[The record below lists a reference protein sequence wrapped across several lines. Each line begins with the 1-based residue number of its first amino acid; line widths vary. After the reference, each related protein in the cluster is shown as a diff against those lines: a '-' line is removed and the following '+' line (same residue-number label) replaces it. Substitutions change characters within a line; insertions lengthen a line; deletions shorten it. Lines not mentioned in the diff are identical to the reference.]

1 MKQHGNMQAAF
12 VMNEMYFKSILI
24 ADIKDYTA
32 RFQAFEKGFNV
43 ITSQENH
50 VGKSSMLKSLYY
62 AMGAEVDYDNVWDKN
77 TKVYIVEVCINNKNY
92 TIARF
97 QKRFAIF
104 EDGKLALITKSVSH
118 DLAKKYEELFS
129 FAVYLPNKK
138 SKKIEMAPPVFTFL
152 PYYIDQDKGWS
163 GLYDSFSNIDQY
175 NKNDRIK
182 SLYYHLNIYNRS
194 TIELMVKRDALKEK
208 IRELKEK
215 EEKIRITLEALAKE
229 TQNLLPAEDL
239 DELERNL
246 QIPKEHISA
255 LISKIGELRNKI
267 QSLETAMSQHE
278 HQLEIILEYK
288 KIKAN
293 AEIEKE
299 QTMHT
304 CPKCGYMFD
313 EEIYKIVRS
322 NYNVHNEEYMCQ
334 QIQLIIDSISV
345 ELGIHKEK
353 YVELMEELE
362 AQEKAFDE
370 TQDSYEVYIRQRGL
384 KDSLNHFSSQLGDN
398 VYEQRQCENQIKEI
412 DKELRKLP
420 NKKEVEK
427 NM

>member
-1 MKQHGNMQAAF
+1 
-12 VMNEMYFKSILI
+12 
-24 ADIKDYTA
+24 
-32 RFQAFEKGFNV
+32 
-43 ITSQENH
+43 
-50 VGKSSMLKSLYY
+50 
-62 AMGAEVDYDNVWDKN
+62 
-77 TKVYIVEVCINNKNY
+77 
-92 TIARF
+92 
-97 QKRFAIF
+97 
-104 EDGKLALITKSVSH
+104 
-118 DLAKKYEELFS
+118 
-129 FAVYLPNKK
+129 
-138 SKKIEMAPPVFTFL
+138 
-152 PYYIDQDKGWS
+152 
-163 GLYDSFSNIDQY
+163 
-175 NKNDRIK
+175 
-182 SLYYHLNIYNRS
+182 
-194 TIELMVKRDALKEK
+194 
-208 IRELKEK
+208 
-215 EEKIRITLEALAKE
+215 
-229 TQNLLPAEDL
+229 
-239 DELERNL
+239 
-246 QIPKEHISA
+246 
-255 LISKIGELRNKI
+255 
-267 QSLETAMSQHE
+267 MSQHE